1 MINTY
6 FVTSAVTIS
15 DIGYS
20 VFVFVMIIKSPMLV
34 LLRDQGLTA
43 SYRVAG
49 QYLCKQAIITPI
61 TMIVSRYR

>member
-6 FVTSAVTIS
+6 FVTSAVRIS
-15 DIGYS
+15 DIRYS
-20 VFVFVMIIKSPMLV
+20 VFVMIIKSPMLV

>member
-6 FVTSAVTIS
+6 FVTSAVRIS

-20 VFVFVMIIKSPMLV
+20 IFVFVMIIKSPMLV